1 MADDVG
7 DVTRLL
13 RQLRSG
19 DRDSATRLFAAVYG
33 ELRRVAARAMRRER
47 PEHTLQPTALVNE
60 AFLRL
65 AGETGMEWRDR
76 AHFFGVAARMMREI
90 LVDYARKRASAKRG
104 KGARIALDDAL
115 LISESRLEDVVA
127 VDEVLHRLEELD
139 PRQGRIV
146 ELRFFAG
153 MGVEEIAEAMEISAP
168 TVKREWRS
176 AKAWLHREMTHERG
190 V

>member
-1 MADDVG
+1 
-7 DVTRLL
+7 
-13 RQLRSG
+13 
-19 DRDSATRLFAAVYG
+19 
-33 ELRRVAARAMRRER
+33 MRRER

-76 AHFFGVAARMMREI
+76 THFFGVAARMMREI

-153 MGVEEIAEAMEISAP
+153 MGVEEIAEAMEISVP

>member
-1 MADDVG
+1 
-7 DVTRLL
+7 
-13 RQLRSG
+13 
-19 DRDSATRLFAAVYG
+19 
-33 ELRRVAARAMRRER
+33 MRRER

-76 AHFFGVAARMMREI
+76 THFFGVAARMMREI

-104 KGARIALDDAL
+104 KGARITLDDAL

-127 VDEVLHRLEELD
+127 IDEILHRLEELD

-153 MGVEEIAEAMEISAP
+153 MGVEEIAEAMEISGP